1 MNALDRID
9 RVAQQRLAV
18 RLRRSHGD
26 RSEATKLADQQLT
39 AELEQLWRDHRTG
52 LAATHIPRPLGARR

>member
-9 RVAQQRLAV
+9 RVARKRLAI

-26 RSEATKLADQQLT
+26 RSEATKLIDKQLT
-39 AELEQLWRDHRTG
+39 AELEELWRDHRTG
-52 LAATHIPRPLGARR
+52 LAATRIPRPLGTPR